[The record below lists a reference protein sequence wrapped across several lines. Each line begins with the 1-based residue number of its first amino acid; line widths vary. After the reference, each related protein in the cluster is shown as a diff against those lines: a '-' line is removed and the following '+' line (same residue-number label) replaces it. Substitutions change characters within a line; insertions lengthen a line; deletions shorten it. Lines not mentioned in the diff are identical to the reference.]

1 MLARFLPKNERFFQY
16 FRTAAQTGDQIA
28 LAFVDLVENFTD
40 VERKVRAIREIEHQ
54 GDAIAQQVSEA
65 LTQTFVTPID
75 REDIVLLSGRLDD
88 FIDTIEEA
96 ARRMWLYR
104 IERPTEHARAMA
116 RLIAQQARALAEAVP
131 LLEDLRSAP
140 IMLQKIVAV
149 KRLEDEADALMDRAS
164 IELYDGV
171 SDVREMI
178 KAMRWGE
185 LYQYLED
192 ATDRAQDVAKA
203 LEGITLKHG

>member
-75 REDIVLLSGRLDD
+75 REDIVLLSDRLDD

-104 IERPTEHARAMA
+104 VERPTEHARAMA

-171 SDVREMI
+171 SDVHEMI

-203 LEGITLKHG
+203 LESITLKHG

>member
-1 MLARFLPKNERFFQY
+1 MLARFLPKNERFYQY
-16 FRTAAQTGDQIA
+16 FRSAAQTADQIA
-28 LAFVDLVENFTD
+28 LAFVDLVENFID

-54 GDAIAQQVSEA
+54 GDAITRQVSEA

-88 FIDTIEEA
+88 FIDAIEEA

-104 IERPTEHARAMA
+104 IERPTEHTRAMA

-140 IMLQKIVAV
+140 IMLQKLVAV
-149 KRLEDEADALMDRAS
+149 KRLEDEADALMDKAA

-171 SDVREMI
+171 NDVREMI

-203 LEGITLKHG
+203 LEGIALKHG